1 MDILSRLEEILPLAC
16 KWVESQ
22 ESLILKNGIMLS
34 AQQLSDANKIGV
46 SYPEKIRV
54 LPLAK
59 IPRPLNPL
67 LAAACDQVNFL
78 TNGTPGLT
86 LRYGIFIRSDCEN
99 NRNLYAHEL
108 VHVRQYETLGGIPQF
123 LKQYITEVVTLKYE
137 NAPLEQE
144 AKSISSNICK
154 HL

>member
-16 KWVESQ
+16 EWVEAQ
-22 ESLILKNGIMLS
+22 ESLILKNGVLLS
-34 AQQLSDANKIGV
+34 SQQLSDAKKISV
-46 SYPEKIRV
+46 NYPEKIRV
-54 LPLAK
+54 LTLAK

-78 TNGTPGLT
+78 TNDTLGLT
-86 LRYGIFIRSDCEN
+86 LRYGIFIRSNCEN
-99 NRNLYAHEL
+99 NRKLYAHEL
-108 VHVRQYETLGGIPQF
+108 VHVSQYEKLGGISQF
-123 LKQYITEVVTLKYE
+123 LKQYITEVVTFGYE

-144 AKSISSNICK
+144 AKSISSTICK